1 MKGKKIKRLKD
12 ERCVERTLLIARR
25 PVPEPVE
32 GTVNLQP
39 DELATQ

>member
-1 MKGKKIKRLKD
+1 MKD

-39 DELATQ
+39 DDLAAR